1 MEPEKSVPPEQ
12 ESSVEKDY
20 TTFDTLNANRENA
33 DKLWRYSDALNT
45 SIRSIMDDHD
55 LTPDQKHQL
64 MTQSLG
70 EFDAAMQD
78 LFSALC
84 NIKPDNPPGS
94 LEAQVI
100 GKSDPDRYDEI
111 VELEKFNP
119 YHDRLG
125 RFSTA
130 DGAASFTYKPGQGA
144 MYDNAIAR
152 EKERDKQGL
161 TPSSKTPAKPKAP
174 KKEKKPSDP
183 LNNPASIAGVE
194 RGDPMTRSQANN
206 NRVNPNYFKA
216 PGYQTNC
223 QSCVVAYEARL
234 RGYNVQTKA
243 NTRGSKLDELSRDTR
258 LAWIDPAT
266 GKKPDWITNEKVT
279 TAKRC
284 KTWMEETIKPGERY
298 TFQHGWKGRSRTGHI
313 ISADKDSD
321 GNLRLYDPQN
331 GKTMQGADI
340 DAYLGRAKFVT
351 TVYGTKIPRA
361 RLIRVD
367 NMQFNPDMANSI
379 MEAKKAV

>member
-1 MEPEKSVPPEQ
+1 MEPEKSVSEQ
-12 ESSVEKDY
+12 DSSVEKDY

-33 DKLWRYSDALNT
+33 DKLWRYSDALTT

-55 LTPDQKHQL
+55 LTPDQKVQM
-64 MTQSLG
+64 MTQSLT

-84 NIKPDNPPGS
+84 NIKPEQPET
-94 LEAQVI
+94 LEAKVI
-100 GKSDPDRYDEI
+100 GKSDPERYDEI

-119 YHDRLG
+119 SHDRLG

-130 DGAASFTYKPGQGA
+130 DGAESFTYKPGQGA

-161 TPSSKTPAKPKAP
+161 TPGSKTPAKPNAP

-206 NRVNPNYFKA
+206 NRVNPNYFLA

-266 GKKPDWITNEKVT
+266 GKKPDWITDEKVT

-340 DAYLGRAKFVT
+340 DSYLSRAKFVT

-367 NMQFNPDMANSI
+367 NMQFNPDMANAI
-379 MEAKKAV
+379 MEAKSA